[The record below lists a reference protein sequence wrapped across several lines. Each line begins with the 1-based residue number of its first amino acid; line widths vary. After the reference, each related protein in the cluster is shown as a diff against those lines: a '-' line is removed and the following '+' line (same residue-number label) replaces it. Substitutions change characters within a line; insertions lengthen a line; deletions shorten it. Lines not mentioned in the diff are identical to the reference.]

1 MAADDKATVRQTTE
15 MMERQI
21 IHLVRLVDDLLDV
34 SRIAAGKIHLNR
46 EPIEVSSFIQ
56 RAIEEVQPTID
67 AGGHELTV
75 TLPARQI
82 VVDGDLVRLS
92 QVVSN
97 LLSNAAKYSERPSR
111 IWLNVQQS
119 DDEAV
124 IRVKDEGAGM
134 EPEFIARMFNLF
146 VQADTTL
153 SRTRGGLGV
162 GLTLVKRLVELHGGS
177 VTASSPGLSQGSEFI
192 ICLPVSSQTAVP
204 PRGRIY
210 SPNELSKHAGR
221 RILVVDD
228 NVDAASSVVTMLKIW
243 GHDVQVAY
251 NGPDALSVARMFR
264 PQIVLLDIGM
274 PGMSGYDVAKQLRSE
289 PEFGGLIITAL
300 TGYGQPE
307 DRRRSREAGFDHHIT
322 KPPDPTALA
331 ALLQSPE
338 TFTGDY
344 RMN

>member
-1 MAADDKATVRQTTE
+1 
-15 MMERQI
+15 MMERQV

-34 SRIAAGKIHLNR
+34 SRIVAGKVHLDR

-56 RAIEEVQPTID
+56 RAVEEVEPTID
-67 AGGHELTV
+67 AGGHELMV

-82 VVDGDLVRLS
+82 VVNGDLVRLS

-97 LLSNAAKYSERPSR
+97 LLSNAAKYTEKPSR
-111 IWLNVQQS
+111 IWLTVEHS
-119 DDEAV
+119 GDEAV

-153 SRTRGGLGV
+153 SRSRGGLGV
-162 GLTLVKRLVELHGGS
+162 GLTLVRRLVELHGGTVS
-177 VTASSPGLSQGSEFI
+177 ATSPGISQGSEFVMR
-192 ICLPVSSQTAVP
+192 LPISTETLSP
-204 PRGRIY
+204 SRSRIY
-210 SPNELSKHAGR
+210 SPTELTKHEGR

-228 NVDAASSVVTMLKIW
+228 NVDAATSVGSLLKMW
-243 GHDVQVAY
+243 GHEVQTAY
-251 NGPDALSVARMFR
+251 NGPDALSMARTFR

-289 PEFGGLIITAL
+289 PEFRGVIITAL

-307 DRRRSREAGFDHHIT
+307 DRRRSREAGFDHHLT